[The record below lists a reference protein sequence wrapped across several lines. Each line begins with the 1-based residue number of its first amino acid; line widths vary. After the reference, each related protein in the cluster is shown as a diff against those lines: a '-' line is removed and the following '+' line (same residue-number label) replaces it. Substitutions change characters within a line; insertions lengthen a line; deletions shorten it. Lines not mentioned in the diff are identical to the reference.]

1 MKDIVSTFSSTS
13 FVDKSTSIDSNEVGS
28 TDTNEIEP
36 PLKKFRHLSKMVSK
50 QLSKKKDTLSNS
62 TEEVDLF
69 IEQRNKN
76 GPQQINALDYWVKCE
91 SMFPTLSK
99 VACDIAV
106 VPASSAPIERIFST
120 AGDSCFG
127 KRNRLTSTNLEREVL
142 IKKNKVYLNI

>member
-1 MKDIVSTFSSTS
+1 MACKVLR
-13 FVDKSTSIDSNEVGS
+13 VNYNV
-28 TDTNEIEP
+28 
-36 PLKKFRHLSKMVSK
+36 LSVFIGVNI
-50 QLSKKKDTLSNS
+50 QYPVWHPDPGLNLP
-62 TEEVDLF
+62 VLF

-76 GPQQINALDYWVKCE
+76 GPQQIDALDYWVKCE

-106 VPASSAPIERIFST
+106 VPASYAPIERIFST

-142 IKKNKVYLNI
+142 IKKNKVYLNIENNWNNNNNNNNN